1 MDETMAARP
10 LRILLLDDDSF
21 MLDVL
26 GEMLAQLG
34 QQQVSLAD
42 TGGAA
47 LALLRGDAPQLLI
60 CDLSM
65 PDMDGV
71 AFLRLASAAGFRG
84 AVALLS
90 GLDAQA
96 RAAAGRATRALGL
109 RILGVYP
116 KPITPGELA
125 QVLIMAA
132 EADAGAEA
140 TITAQNNM
148 RGNR

>member
-1 MDETMAARP
+1 MDETMAALP
-10 LRILLLDDDSF
+10 LRILLVDDDSF
-21 MLDVL
+21 MLEILSEML
-26 GEMLAQLG
+26 GELG
-34 QQQVSLAD
+34 QHQVSLAA

-47 LALLRGDAPQLLI
+47 LALLRGDDPQLLI

-96 RAAAGRATRALGL
+96 RAAAGQAVQNLEL

-116 KPITPGELA
+116 KPIAPDALA
-125 QVLIMAA
+125 QVLAMAA
-132 EADAGAEA
+132 EPDAEPG
-140 TITAQNNM
+140 TTMQDNM